1 MIRFLKPVFLLFF
14 ALTTLL
20 SFSPRDVINETFANQ
35 SKDNGAY
42 EKENT
47 KNNLVRV
54 INIRKY
60 SGENYTRIAIDL
72 EREAEFKYHRIKSP
86 DRVYVDISGAWLDSK
101 IKNNFI
107 SIGDGILKK
116 IRSGYFEPTTV
127 RIVMELESLET
138 FKVFRLKNPDRIVL
152 DFYGSDEA
160 VGKANFDNSEKTRD
174 SHLTLPEQ
182 LGLKIKRIVID
193 AGHGGKDTGAIGR
206 NGLAEKDVVLDVA
219 KRLKKTIEENFHWEV
234 IMTRNS
240 DVFIPLEERTAIANV
255 KKADL
260 FISIHANASRRREAK
275 GIETYFLNLSSSA
288 DAMEVAARENAISM
302 KNMSDLQRILNDLL
316 LNTKINESSKL
327 AGIVQKNLVE
337 TVNENFSD
345 TKDLGVKQ
353 APFYVLIGAKMPSI
367 LVEISFISNPE
378 EETLLGS
385 EKYRTKISE
394 GIFTGVKSYAE
405 SLGVV
410 LGMVDGI

>member
-116 IRSGYFEPTTV
+116 IRTGYFEPTTV

-138 FKVFRLKNPDRIVL
+138 FK
-152 DFYGSDEA
+152 
-160 VGKANFDNSEKTRD
+160 
-174 SHLTLPEQ
+174 
-182 LGLKIKRIVID
+182 
-193 AGHGGKDTGAIGR
+193 
-206 NGLAEKDVVLDVA
+206 
-219 KRLKKTIEENFHWEV
+219 
-234 IMTRNS
+234 
-240 DVFIPLEERTAIANV
+240 
-255 KKADL
+255 
-260 FISIHANASRRREAK
+260 
-275 GIETYFLNLSSSA
+275 
-288 DAMEVAARENAISM
+288 
-302 KNMSDLQRILNDLL
+302 
-316 LNTKINESSKL
+316 
-327 AGIVQKNLVE
+327 
-337 TVNENFSD
+337 
-345 TKDLGVKQ
+345 
-353 APFYVLIGAKMPSI
+353 
-367 LVEISFISNPE
+367 
-378 EETLLGS
+378 
-385 EKYRTKISE
+385 
-394 GIFTGVKSYAE
+394 
-405 SLGVV
+405 
-410 LGMVDGI
+410 

>member
-1 MIRFLKPVFLLFF
+1 
-14 ALTTLL
+14 
-20 SFSPRDVINETFANQ
+20 
-35 SKDNGAY
+35 
-42 EKENT
+42 
-47 KNNLVRV
+47 
-54 INIRKY
+54 
-60 SGENYTRIAIDL
+60 
-72 EREAEFKYHRIKSP
+72 
-86 DRVYVDISGAWLDSK
+86 
-101 IKNNFI
+101 
-107 SIGDGILKK
+107 
-116 IRSGYFEPTTV
+116 
-127 RIVMELESLET
+127 
-138 FKVFRLKNPDRIVL
+138 
-152 DFYGSDEA
+152 
-160 VGKANFDNSEKTRD
+160 
-174 SHLTLPEQ
+174 
-182 LGLKIKRIVID
+182 
-193 AGHGGKDTGAIGR
+193 
-206 NGLAEKDVVLDVA
+206 
-219 KRLKKTIEENFHWEV
+219 
-234 IMTRNS
+234 
-240 DVFIPLEERTAIANV
+240 
-255 KKADL
+255 
-260 FISIHANASRRREAK
+260 
-275 GIETYFLNLSSSA
+275 
-288 DAMEVAARENAISM
+288 M